1 MSRRGLAAA
10 ARLATTGQKPR
21 ESPMLTFILL
31 AVFAILG
38 IAFFLVAYTANQ
50 RKRAGQSGMDSVRN
64 QRTHHPRATPP
75 TT

>member
-1 MSRRGLAAA
+1 
-10 ARLATTGQKPR
+10 
-21 ESPMLTFILL
+21 MLTFILL

-38 IAFFLVAYTANQ
+38 IGFFLVAYSANQ

>member
-1 MSRRGLAAA
+1 
-10 ARLATTGQKPR
+10 
-21 ESPMLTFILL
+21 MLTFILL

-50 RKRAGQSGMDSVRN
+50 RKRAGQSGTGSVNN
-64 QRTHHPRATPP
+64 QHTHHPRATPP